1 MSPVLTISRAAPLST
16 IQDAG
21 RFGMLRHGISA
32 SGAMDAGA
40 FRHAGALAGAH
51 SNAAVEF
58 TAAGLD
64 IEVSKG
70 RCVAGLAGGSFR
82 ATHNGVPLAWPARVE
97 LKAGDR
103 LSITPGEWGNYGYL
117 RFDRNF
123 ELPAV
128 MGSLSTSTRAM
139 IGGLDGRALKAGD
152 VLTLGVVGSSLKD
165 SAIEAQRHDSPI
177 RVIWGLHADMFDLP
191 LRRKFLNATF
201 AIAPQMDRMGVRL
214 TDPAGVFAK
223 AKILSLVS
231 DAVVPGDIQI
241 MGDGTP
247 VVLMRDHQPT
257 GGYPRIATIASMD
270 IDRFAQL
277 RPGAPVAFQSINVD
291 HAHQL
296 LRSGAQ

>member
-1 MSPVLTISRAAPLST
+1 MSTLLTILRAAPLST

-32 SGAMDAGA
+32 SGAMDAGG
-40 FRHAGALAGAH
+40 FRLAGALAGAQ
-51 SNAAVEF
+51 SNGAIEF

-70 RCVAGLAGGSFR
+70 GCVAGMAGGGFK
-82 ATHNGVPLAWPARVE
+82 AAHNGNPLDWPARVK
-97 LKAGDR
+97 LKAGDT
-103 LSITPGEWGNYGYL
+103 LSITPGDWGNYGYL

-123 ELPAV
+123 DLPVV

-139 IGGLDGRALKAGD
+139 IGGLEGRALKAGD
-152 VLTLGVVGSSLKD
+152 KLALGKVGLPLKD
-165 SAIEAQRHDSPI
+165 SVVEPRRHDGPI
-177 RVIWGLHADMFDLP
+177 RVIWGLHADMFDLS
-191 LRRKFLNATF
+191 LRQLFLDATF

-277 RPGAPVAFQSINVD
+277 RPGSPVAFQSINVD

-296 LRSGAQ
+296 LRSGAP

>member
-1 MSPVLTISRAAPLST
+1 MSAVLTISRAAPLST

-40 FRHAGALAGAH
+40 FRLAGALAGVQSDGAI
-51 SNAAVEF
+51 EF

-64 IEVSKG
+64 IEMSKG
-70 RCVAGLAGGSFR
+70 RCVAGMAGGGFK
-82 ATHNGVPLAWPARVE
+82 AAHNGTSLAWPGRVE

-103 LSITPGEWGNYGYL
+103 LSITPGDWGNYGYL

-123 ELPAV
+123 DLPVV
-128 MGSLSTSTRAM
+128 MGGLSTSTRAM
-139 IGGLDGRALKAGD
+139 IGGLEGRALKAGD
-152 VLTLGVVGSSLKD
+152 VLALAGVGSPLKD
-165 SAIEAQRHDSPI
+165 SVIEPRQYDGPI
-177 RVIWGLHADMFDLP
+177 RVIWGLHADMFTQS
-191 LRRKFLNATF
+191 LRQRFLHATF
-201 AIAPQMDRMGVRL
+201 AIARQMDRMGVRL
-214 TDPAGVFAK
+214 SDPSGVFAA

-257 GGYPRIATIASMD
+257 GGYPRIATIASVD
-270 IDRFAQL
+270 LDRFAQL

-291 HAHQL
+291 HAHLL
-296 LRSGAQ
+296 LRSGQP